1 MIRSRCLKEHSG
13 YYVPI
18 YALIHI
24 RKPQTKKGRPTVS
37 NLKEVAMSTFGYR
50 KRGFLASI
58 STGHTSYILAEVES
72 SRGGEYKWGHCMLT
86 MADCRRRIQLEFFL
100 GTLRARRESLRKIDL
115 LIKELEQFRTALR
128 TEAGLIEQYEAKQK
142 AKPRKSNKA
151 SKRKAVPNGR
161 TNKRSHAE

>member
-1 MIRSRCLKEHSG
+1 MSTGAVEFSENRRQKMGRS
-13 YYVPI
+13 
-18 YALIHI
+18 
-24 RKPQTKKGRPTVS
+24 TVS
-37 NLKEVAMSTFGYR
+37 DLKEVAMSTFGYR

-58 STGHTSYILAEVES
+58 STGHTSYILTEVES

-115 LIKELEQFRTALR
+115 LIEHLEQFRTALR

-142 AKPRKSNKA
+142 AKPQKSNKA
-151 SKRKAVPNGR
+151 SKKRAVPNGR
-161 TNKRSHAE
+161 TNKGSHAE